1 MALADILVTLSK
13 HEVRYIAVGGIAA
26 VLRGAPINTRDVD
39 IVYDRAE
46 DNISRLLE
54 ALADLDAYFRDDPR
68 NLRPNESH
76 LRSTGHKLL
85 RTRFGMF
92 DVLGTIEEATGYAE
106 LLPHSSPLEVMGV
119 PVLVLSVER
128 LIEVKRKLSR
138 PKDRLMLLQLEALQD
153 ELEKKRK

>member
-1 MALADILVTLSK
+1 MALADILVTLAK
-13 HEVRYIAVGGIAA
+13 HDVRYIAVGGIAA

-46 DNISRLLE
+46 DNLSRPLE

-85 RTRFGMF
+85 RTRW
-92 DVLGTIEEATGYAE
+92 IAATT
-106 LLPHSSPLEVMGV
+106 L
-119 PVLVLSVER
+119 
-128 LIEVKRKLSR
+128 
-138 PKDRLMLLQLEALQD
+138 
-153 ELEKKRK
+153 